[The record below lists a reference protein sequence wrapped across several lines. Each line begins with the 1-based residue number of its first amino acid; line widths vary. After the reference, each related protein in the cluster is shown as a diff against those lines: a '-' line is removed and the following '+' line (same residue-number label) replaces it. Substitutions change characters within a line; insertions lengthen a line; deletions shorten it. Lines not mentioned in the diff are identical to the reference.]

1 MKDWYN
7 FKFQF
12 FEKNYCLPMNLRR
25 ANENNFYAVYFR
37 SLINLEINA
46 AFYYI
51 TRLVGRIIQINIEF

>member
-1 MKDWYN
+1 
-7 FKFQF
+7 
-12 FEKNYCLPMNLRR
+12 MNLRR

-51 TRLVGRIIQINIEF
+51 TRLVGRIIQINIEFWNCDHSAPFSQK